1 MSKTRDFLKSNW
13 NEIKNTDR
21 QKGIKKPPVEK
32 TYNKKD
38 KIIDLSSFEEFNNLG
53 NVNLTNVIL
62 NRRSR
67 RSFTDSPLTL
77 KELSFL
83 LWSTQGVKKYI
94 PEKEVVFRTVPSAGA
109 CHPFETYLIINN
121 VEKLEKGIYRYLSL
135 THKLLLI
142 KTGDFSKEV
151 IAATL
156 GQQFIGKSAVVFVW
170 AAIPYRTEWKYAQ
183 ESYKAIALDAGHV
196 CQNLYLS
203 AEAINCGT
211 CAVAA
216 YDQEKMDKL
225 IGLDGI
231 DEFVVYLA
239 PVGKI

>member
-203 AEAINCGT
+203 AEAINCGS

>member
-21 QKGIKKPPVEK
+21 QKGIKKPPVQK

-151 IAATL
+151 IDATL

-203 AEAINCGT
+203 AEAINCGS

>member
-151 IAATL
+151 IDATL

-203 AEAINCGT
+203 AEAINCGS